1 MESTI
6 KEKYNLEAQIES
18 FKDDIAGLKEAHA
31 DEVKIYYFRKL
42 RQNCV
47 PGKVRGS
54 RKVLWQKCSE
64 IS

>member
-31 DEVKIYYFRKL
+31 DEVKMYYFRKNVQL
-42 RQNCV
+42 
-47 PGKVRGS
+47 
-54 RKVLWQKCSE
+54 
-64 IS
+64 